1 MNNVLRTFRSHFIN
15 TEFVG
20 ATPEASVVLI
30 QITLLLGGL
39 SFVCG
44 CVIRQTGLSDLACGH
59 RQIAHPLDH
68 CAQSVGPLGRQMV
81 V

>member
-39 SFVCG
+39 INCLRRGFGRPDYPVLLA
-44 CVIRQTGLSDLACGH
+44 VIARSRTRLGFISLATSN
-59 RQIAHPLDH
+59 P
-68 CAQSVGPLGRQMV
+68 
-81 V
+81 